1 MVGFKGWAIRAPAG
15 LATIAVLLC
24 LSLLTALYAVMD
36 RADTAVATARDMA
49 AHDLGI
55 LYDSAR
61 DQSAAFSSTS
71 FIGYSVGRY
80 YGFASAFAQIS
91 PNPERAAALLRT
103 AFAGGDAPQ
112 PGASSALAPYMAVHD
127 RFHASFVDMIGASV
141 FDDLYLID
149 RLGRVVYSL
158 RKDGA
163 FGLDLNDARARDTP
177 LGQAFREIMARLQQV
192 DDPNQVLVV
201 TRPQALDGAT
211 TPDHPD
217 GVGMLVARPVVRH
230 GAVEGVVAFRL
241 PLATVDRRLGALA
254 RPLAR
259 RGIGFALI
267 DAGGRPADAP
277 AAARGLA
284 PSGIYPV
291 PGTPWEFQVL
301 ASRWALSGWLGWW
314 TWCLALAS
322 VTGGAWGWR
331 QARRSCAGLAAETDT
346 PHAAPAPLAA
356 IMPASPPEAVPSQGA
371 PPPPVPA
378 ESSPPP
384 VPVSALG
391 PAPGGVAE
399 REPANDLD
407 ANEEFRRCIV
417 DVMTLALDFWHH
429 AKRKGKIELAEES
442 GLWRVYMDRSSLQ
455 TRTLDK
461 YLLVETLPRN
471 PRWRDVVRTAE
482 FVLRHCPDAGA
493 EREGVREALGRLKQ
507 HLRHAERI

>member
-1 MVGFKGWAIRAPAG
+1 MVGFERWAFKAPAG
-15 LATIAVLLC
+15 LVTLTVLLC
-24 LSLLTALYAVMD
+24 LSLMTALYAVMD
-36 RADTAVATARDMA
+36 RTGAAVATARDMA

-55 LYDSAR
+55 LYESAR
-61 DQSAAFSSTS
+61 DQSAAYSSTS

-103 AFAGGDAPQ
+103 AFAQGDAQ
-112 PGASSALAPYMAVHD
+112 QQGASSALAPYMAVHD
-127 RFHASFVDMIGASV
+127 RFHASFVDMIGSSV

-158 RKDGA
+158 RKDSA
-163 FGLDLNDARARDTP
+163 FGQDLNDARARDTP
-177 LGQAFREIMARLQQV
+177 LGEVFREIMARLQKA
-192 DDPNQVLVV
+192 DDPTQVLVV
-201 TRPQALDGAT
+201 TPPQDLDGAT
-211 TPDHPD
+211 AGDGPE

-241 PLATVDRRLGALA
+241 PLATVDRRLGTLA
-254 RPLAR
+254 RP
-259 RGIGFALI
+259 GVGFALI
-267 DAGGRPADAP
+267 NAGGRPADQP
-277 AAARGLA
+277 ASARGLSPYGVYA
-284 PSGIYPV
+284 V
-291 PGTPWEFQVL
+291 PGAPWRFQVL
-301 ASRWALSGWLGWW
+301 ASGWALSGWLGWW
-314 TWCLALAS
+314 TWGLAL
-322 VTGGAWGWR
+322 GGVAAGGWTWR
-331 QARRSCAGLAAETDT
+331 QAARSAPVPAPGPAVVREAPPVAPPVRPD
-346 PHAAPAPLAA
+346 AAPAV
-356 IMPASPPEAVPSQGA
+356 VPA
-371 PPPPVPA
+371 PPPPTPTSVPVA
-378 ESSPPP
+378 EVPPP
-384 VPVSALG
+384 VSPPDA
-391 PAPGGVAE
+391 
-399 REPANDLD
+399 EPANDLD

-482 FVLRHCPDAGA
+482 FVLRHCPENGA
-493 EREGVREALGRLKQ
+493 ERDGVREALGRLKQ

>member
-1 MVGFKGWAIRAPAG
+1 MIGVVGFERWAIKAPAS
-15 LATIAVLLC
+15 LVTLAVLLC
-24 LSLLTALYAVMD
+24 LSLMTALYAVMD
-36 RADTAVATARDMA
+36 RTDTAVATARDMA

-55 LYDSAR
+55 LYESAR

-103 AFAGGDAPQ
+103 AFAAGDAQ
-112 PGASSALAPYMAVHD
+112 QQGASSALAPYMAVHD
-127 RFHASFVDMIGASV
+127 RFHASFVDMIGSSV
-141 FDDLYLID
+141 FSDLYLID

-163 FGLDLNDARARDTP
+163 FGQDLNDAHARDTP
-177 LGQAFREIMARLQQV
+177 LGEVFREIMARLQKV
-192 DDPNQVLVV
+192 DDPTQVLVV
-201 TRPQALDGAT
+201 TPPKDLDGAT
-211 TPDHPD
+211 ASD
-217 GVGMLVARPVVRH
+217 GPEGIGMLVARPVVRH
-230 GAVEGVVAFRL
+230 GSVEGVVAFRL
-241 PLATVDRRLGALA
+241 PLATVDRRLGTLA
-254 RPLAR
+254 RQ
-259 RGIGFALI
+259 GVGFTLI
-267 DAGGRPADAP
+267 DAGGHPADQP
-277 AAARGLA
+277 ASARGLS
-284 PSGIYPV
+284 PYGVYGV
-291 PGTPWEFQVL
+291 PGSPWQFQVL
-301 ASRWALSGWLGWW
+301 SSGWALSGWLGWW
-314 TWCLALAS
+314 TWGLTLVSAAA
-322 VTGGAWGWR
+322 GGWTWR
-331 QARRSCAGLAAETDT
+331 QSR
-346 PHAAPAPLAA
+346 HAAPKAPVVAQVPVPVTPPV
-356 IMPASPPEAVPSQGA
+356 MVPAPVT
-371 PPPPVPA
+371 PPPVIA
-378 ESSPPP
+378 AVTP
-384 VPVSALG
+384 VPEPVLEAAM
-391 PAPGGVAE
+391 PAPAPVLE
-399 REPANDLD
+399 VEPANDLD

-482 FVLRHCPDAGA
+482 FVLRHCPDAGV

>member
-15 LATIAVLLC
+15 LVTIAVLLC

-103 AFAGGDAPQ
+103 AFAGGEAPQ

-127 RFHASFVDMIGASV
+127 RFHASFVDMIRASV

-201 TRPQALDGAT
+201 TRPQALDGVT

-241 PLATVDRRLGALA
+241 PLAAVDQRLGA
-254 RPLAR
+254 LAR

-267 DAGGRPADAP
+267 DAGGRPADVP

-284 PSGIYPV
+284 PFGVYPV
-291 PGTPWEFQVL
+291 PDTPWQFQVL
-301 ASRWALSGWLGWW
+301 ASRWALAGWLGWW
-314 TWCLALAS
+314 TWGLALAS
-322 VTGGAWGWR
+322 VTGGTWAWR
-331 QARRSCAGLAAETDT
+331 QARRSNPDATAEAGA
-346 PHAAPAPLAA
+346 PHAAPAPIAAA
-356 IMPASPPEAVPSQGA
+356 IMPAASLETVRSQLPPQPVPAES

-378 ESSPPP
+378 P
-384 VPVSALG
+384 VPAPSSVPAL
-391 PAPGGVAE
+391 APE

>member
-1 MVGFKGWAIRAPAG
+1 MVGFERWAIKAPAS
-15 LATIAVLLC
+15 LVTLAVLLC
-24 LSLLTALYAVMD
+24 LSLMTALYAVMD
-36 RADTAVATARDMA
+36 RTDTAVATARDMA

-55 LYDSAR
+55 LYESAR

-103 AFAGGDAPQ
+103 AFAAGDAQ
-112 PGASSALAPYMAVHD
+112 QQGASSALAPYMAVHD
-127 RFHASFVDMIGASV
+127 RFHASFVDMIGSSV
-141 FDDLYLID
+141 FNDLYLID

-163 FGLDLNDARARDTP
+163 FGQDLNDARARDTP
-177 LGQAFREIMARLQQV
+177 LGEVFREIMARLQKV
-192 DDPNQVLVV
+192 DDPTQVLVV
-201 TRPQALDGAT
+201 TPPKDLDGAT
-211 TPDHPD
+211 ASDGPD
-217 GVGMLVARPVVRH
+217 GIGMLVARPVVRH
-230 GAVEGVVAFRL
+230 GSVEGVVAFRL
-241 PLATVDRRLGALA
+241 PLATVDRRLGTLA
-254 RPLAR
+254 RQ
-259 RGIGFALI
+259 GVGFTLI
-267 DAGGRPADAP
+267 DAGGHPADQP
-277 AAARGLA
+277 ASARGLS
-284 PSGIYPV
+284 PYGVYGV
-291 PGTPWEFQVL
+291 PGSPWQFQVL
-301 ASRWALSGWLGWW
+301 SSGWALSGWLGWW
-314 TWCLALAS
+314 TWGLALAS
-322 VTGGAWGWR
+322 VAAGGWTWR
-331 QARRSCAGLAAETDT
+331 QSRRAAPSAPMVAE
-346 PHAAPAPLAA
+346 APAP
-356 IMPASPPEAVPSQGA
+356 PRVVVPSPVI
-371 PPPPVPA
+371 PPPPVITA
-378 ESSPPP
+378 VVPPP
-384 VPVSALG
+384 EPALDAPPSASAPVPEG
-391 PAPGGVAE
+391 
-399 REPANDLD
+399 EPANDLD

-482 FVLRHCPDAGA
+482 FVLRHCPDTGA